1 MNIVTDM
8 DFRLVRK
15 LGNYLGLAWDES
27 PDEKL
32 PIAIDLD
39 LLSLVSVLFVR
50 CLVNFFIT

>member
-8 DFRLVRK
+8 DFRLVR
-15 LGNYLGLAWDES
+15 NLGLAWDES

-32 PIAIDLD
+32 PIAID

>member
-32 PIAIDLD
+32 PIAIDL
-39 LLSLVSVLFVR
+39 LSLVSVLFVR